1 MLASEVPRGFGGVAR
16 IYRHGSLILSTGYG
30 TARRD
35 PDRGFTPVTVVQIGS
50 GTKDF
55 TTVAILQLVERGRL
69 TLDDSLGRFVPEAP
83 ADKRRITIRQLIRH
97 RAGFSPGLP
106 PDSQL
111 ITRDDFVRRAMAQQ
125 LAFAPGEREQ
135 YSNVGYSLLALI
147 IERQSGMSYDAFVD
161 ANILQPLGLKNLGYH
176 LPRFAPERV
185 AVGQRDG
192 VQIRSL
198 LEFPHPADGP
208 SWTLR
213 GNGGMLGTMEDITTF
228 YQALF
233 NTERLLRSATRDI
246 VFDPRSAIVLA
257 GSDRVNYFVYRR
269 EPQHGVEIFLATNST
284 AVPATAVM
292 PRIAAALGLGAGRQV
307 VTTSPSVA
315 SIPDTPVGRTVREY
329 FDMFNKGDTAA
340 ARVFFAER
348 FVPDPNA
355 PPTIRRV
362 ERARDMRMNFGTVTP
377 VSYREPSPGEVFVE
391 ARTNEGLAMFEF
403 VIETSAPYRVRR
415 LGIRIGD

>member
-1 MLASEVPRGFGGVAR
+1 
-16 IYRHGSLILSTGYG
+16 LSNGYG

-35 PDRGFTPVTVVQIGS
+35 PDRGFTPATVVQIGS

-55 TTVAILQLVERGRL
+55 TMVAILQLVERGHL
-69 TLDDSLGRFVPEAP
+69 TLDDSLGRFFPETP
-83 ADKRRITIRQLIRH
+83 ADKRGITIRQLIRH
-97 RAGFSPGLP
+97 RAGFSPGFP

-147 IERQSGMSYDAFVD
+147 IERQSGTSYDAFVD
-161 ANILQPLGLKNLGYH
+161 ASILQPLGLKNLGYH

-185 AVGQRDG
+185 AVGQREG
-192 VQIRSL
+192 QQIRSL
-198 LEFPHPADGP
+198 LDFPHPADGP

-233 NTERLLRSATRDI
+233 NTERLLKAAIRDL
-246 VFDPRSAIVLA
+246 VFDPRSAIILA

-269 EPQHGVEIFLATNST
+269 EPQDGVEIFLATNST
-284 AVPATAVM
+284 AVPPPAVM
-292 PRIAAALGLGAGRQV
+292 PRIVAALGAGRQV
-307 VTTSPSVA
+307 VATGPAAA

-340 ARVFFAER
+340 ARVFFTER

-355 PPTIRRV
+355 PTTIRRV
-362 ERARDMRMNFGTVTP
+362 ERARNLRTDLGSITP

-391 ARTNEGLAMFEF
+391 ARTNEGMAMFEF
-403 VIETSAPYRVRR
+403 VIETAAPYRVRR